1 MKKSSEV
8 KNLPIISL
16 NSGEQLG
23 VVKTLVVNPE
33 KGYVDFLT
41 IENEEWQTSVKAIPF
56 KKIIGIG
63 EYAVT
68 IENEHS
74 VIDLNEIPIANNL
87 VNKNIRISDTRVMTR
102 KGQLVGSVLEYGL
115 NEETGEIMGLELK
128 IGSEQV
134 IMPASSVMT
143 YGKDLLIVQ
152 EDALEST
159 RKNWME
165 NANEEAEEE
174 QVDSLSNLKEK
185 QAELLVGKEVTK
197 DIKGV
202 NGQVVIASGTV
213 LSLEDVKQVQAE
225 GTSVFVELGMNV
237 R

>member
-16 NSGEQLG
+16 NSGDQLG

-63 EYAVT
+63 EFAVT

-115 NEETGEIMGLELK
+115 NEDTGEIMGLELK
-128 IGSEQV
+128 VGSEQV
-134 IMPASSVMT
+134 IMPSSSVMT

-165 NANEEAEEE
+165 NANEVLE
-174 QVDSLSNLKEK
+174 QEVDSLSSLKEK

-197 DIKGV
+197 DIKGI
-202 NGQVVIASGTV
+202 NGEVVVESGTI
-213 LSLEDVKQVQAE
+213 LTLEDVKQAQAE